1 MKATKQQLLDG
12 LNVFTRSFIACGLEL
27 ADNPDMGEDSI
38 KDKMPWDINRK
49 SLEKIIADC
58 AKFLADARGFLDFD
72 DTKLMER
79 AGYDFWLT
87 RCGHG
92 VGFWDREEVYGEREA
107 EVLTEISHK
116 FINCDFFRNTG
127 SRWVGWEA
135 M

>member
-1 MKATKQQLLDG
+1 MKATKKELLDG
-12 LNVFTRSFIACGLEL
+12 LDTFTLNFIACGLEL

-38 KDKMPWDINRK
+38 KDKMPWDITRE

-58 AKFLADARGFLDFD
+58 KKFLAEAGGLLDATD
-72 DTKLMER
+72 KELMER

-92 VGFWDREEVYGEREA
+92 AGFWDREEIYGEREA
-107 EVLTEISHK
+107 EMLTDLCK
-116 FINCDFFRNTG
+116 GYINCDFYRNPG